1 MRRLQRLVLLANKL
15 MHANCYAAF
24 NKNGVCL
31 RRRVS
36 VGSDFAGPQSRDF
49 KRWAVRRK
57 LLFWL
62 RRGSLGALVNGWFGV
77 RRGRFGEHSLST
89 NKNVV
94 RGLYSAK
101 LPTHPAN
108 LL

>member
-1 MRRLQRLVLLANKL
+1 MATI
-15 MHANCYAAF
+15 A
-24 NKNGVCL
+24 
-31 RRRVS
+31 S
-36 VGSDFAGPQSRDF
+36 PQSRDF